1 MTPTEIRTLAR
12 VLGAVRPSR
21 TVAPTGGDP
30 AAARA
35 LADRLDTVLETA
47 GVEQPAVAIIA
58 DSLVAF
64 LLGWSTRYGNLGNEV
79 ERGVGVLCLAVSGR
93 PDLLPG
99 GATLTDEHLAQ
110 LLSWAL
116 LEELDE
122 TP

>member
-64 LLGWSTRYGNLGNEV
+64 LLGWRTRRWRVLSRC
-79 ERGVGVLCLAVSGR
+79 ERAAGPAAR
-93 PDLLPG
+93 WRHAD
-99 GATLTDEHLAQ
+99 
-110 LLSWAL
+110 
-116 LEELDE
+116 
-122 TP
+122 